1 MKKSRVTWV
10 ILFLSLVPAVSLF
23 GQVTQ
28 AERKAFEATKLQA
41 EKGDAQAQL
50 RLAEAYRMGSGV
62 APDMSKAAK
71 WHRKA
76 AEQGLAEAQL
86 LLALDYA
93 HGEGVKTNSHE
104 EVRWF
109 RKAAEQ
115 GVAEAQLYLGFCY
128 KYGEG
133 IAKNDAEAVHWFQK
147 AADQNLAS
155 AQYELGKCYFEGHG
169 VTKDIEDGLAW
180 TKKAAEQGF
189 VLAEERLARAYFT
202 GEGIGKDY
210 VQAYKWYNLAAAQG
224 TDMEDDV
231 RMSLAKVA
239 TLMTTEQIAEA
250 QRLAHGFKPHSGTN
264 EPAAQNELSNA
275 TVAQTEVPK
284 ISSNGITD
292 VRTGV
297 VNVKADDDTLEVFAD
312 ASFVG
317 NPPTRLT
324 LAAGTHVIEVK
335 KPGFKPY
342 RKEISVT
349 EGSELT
355 LRPALEK
362 Q

>member
-1 MKKSRVTWV
+1 MKKSRVTLA
-10 ILFLSLVPAVSLF
+10 ILFLSLVPVLSLF

-28 AERKAFEATKLQA
+28 AEQKAFEALRLQA
-41 EKGDAQAQL
+41 EKGNAQAQL
-50 RLAEAYRMGSGV
+50 RLAEAYSTGSGV
-62 APDMSKAAK
+62 APDMAKAAK
-71 WHRKA
+71 WHRAA

-86 LLALDYA
+86 LVALDYA
-93 HGEGVKTNSHE
+93 HGKTNSHE
-104 EVRWF
+104 EVRWL
-109 RKAAEQ
+109 RKAADQ
-115 GVAEAQLYLGFCY
+115 GLAQAQFYLGLCY
-128 KYGEG
+128 KYAEG
-133 IAKNDAEAVHWFQK
+133 VDKNDPEAVRWFQK

-155 AQYELGKCYFEGHG
+155 AQYELGKSYFEGHG
-169 VTKDIEDGLAW
+169 VTKDNEDGLVW

-189 VLAEERLARAYFT
+189 VLAEERLARCYVT

-239 TLMTTEQIAEA
+239 TSMTTEQIAEA
-250 QRLAHGFKPHSGTN
+250 QRLSHEFKPHSGTN
-264 EPAAQNELSNA
+264 EPTAQSGLSNA
-275 TVAQTEVPK
+275 SVAQVEVPK
-284 ISSNGITD
+284 TSSNGITD
-292 VRTGV
+292 VRTGT
-297 VNVKADDDTLEVFAD
+297 VNVKAEDDSLEVFAD

-317 NPPTRLT
+317 NPPTRLI
-324 LAAGTHVIEVK
+324 LAPGTHVLEVK

-349 EGSELT
+349 AGSELT

>member
-1 MKKSRVTWV
+1 MKKSRVLWAT
-10 ILFLSLVPAVSLF
+10 LFLSLVSVISLF
-23 GQVTQ
+23 GQPTQ
-28 AERKAFEATKLQA
+28 AERKTFEALKLQA
-41 EKGDAQAQL
+41 EKGNAQAQL
-50 RLAEAYRMGSGV
+50 RLAEAYSTGTGT
-62 APDMSKAAK
+62 APDMAEAAK
-71 WHRKA
+71 WHRRA

-86 LLALDYA
+86 LVALDYA
-93 HGEGVKTNSHE
+93 HGKTNTHE
-104 EVRWF
+104 EVRWM

-115 GVAEAQLYLGFCY
+115 GLAQAQLDLGLYYL
-128 KYGEG
+128 YGQG
-133 IAKNDAEAVHWFQK
+133 VDKDVVQAARWFQK

-169 VTKDIEDGLAW
+169 VTEDIEDGLAW

-189 VLAEERLARAYFT
+189 VLAEERLARCYAT

-231 RMSLAKVA
+231 RVSLAKIA
-239 TLMTTEQIAEA
+239 TRMTSEQIAEA
-250 QRLAHGFKPHSGTN
+250 QRLSREFKPGFGTN
-264 EPAAQNELSNA
+264 APAPAAQNGLSNA
-275 TVAQTEVPK
+275 AVAQ
-284 ISSNGITD
+284 
-292 VRTGV
+292 TGV
-297 VNVKADDDTLEVFAD
+297 VNVTADDNSLEVFAD
-312 ASFVG
+312 GSFVG

-324 LAAGTHVIEVK
+324 LTPGTHVIEAK
-335 KPGFKPY
+335 KSGFQPY

-355 LRPALEK
+355 LRPSLEK

>member
-1 MKKSRVTWV
+1 MKKSRVIWAT
-10 ILFLSLVPAVSLF
+10 LFLSLVSVLSLF
-23 GQVTQ
+23 GQPTQ
-28 AERKAFEATKLQA
+28 AERKTFEALKLQA
-41 EKGDAQAQL
+41 EKGNAQAQL
-50 RLAEAYRMGSGV
+50 RLAEAYRMGLGT
-62 APDMSKAAK
+62 APDMAKSTK

-76 AEQGLAEAQL
+76 ADQGLAEAQL

-93 HGEGVKTNSHE
+93 HGDGVKTNTHE
-104 EVRWF
+104 EVQWL

-115 GVAEAQLYLGFCY
+115 GLAQAQLDLGLCYL
-128 KYGEG
+128 YGEG
-133 IAKNDAEAVHWFQK
+133 IDRNTVEAVHWIQK
-147 AADQNLAS
+147 AAEQNLAS

-189 VLAEERLARAYFT
+189 VLAEERLARSYLT

-210 VQAYKWYNLAAAQG
+210 VQAYKWYDLAAAQG

-231 RMSLAKVA
+231 RVSLAKVA

-250 QRLAHGFKPHSGTN
+250 QRLAHEFKPGSGTN
-264 EPAAQNELSNA
+264 APAPAAQSGLSIA
-275 TVAQTEVPK
+275 AVTQT
-284 ISSNGITD
+284 GI
-292 VRTGV
+292 
-297 VNVKADDDTLEVFAD
+297 VNVTADDNSLEVFSD
-312 ASFVG
+312 GSFVG

-324 LAAGTHVIEVK
+324 LSPGTHVIEVK
-335 KPGFKPY
+335 KPGFKLY

-355 LRPALEK
+355 LRPSLEK